1 MQYSGCYVMKVSLST
16 IEEWGEGGTTTTNHI
31 EPTKP
36 GGPCPTERYIDRE
49 TNRMRGGGGT
59 KLPS

>member
-1 MQYSGCYVMKVSLST
+1 MKVSLST